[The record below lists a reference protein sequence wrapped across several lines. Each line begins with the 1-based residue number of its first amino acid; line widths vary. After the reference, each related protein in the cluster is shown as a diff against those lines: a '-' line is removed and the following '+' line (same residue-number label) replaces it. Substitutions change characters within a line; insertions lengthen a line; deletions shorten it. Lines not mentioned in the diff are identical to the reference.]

1 MQSGQDRE
9 EIVDLVRRH
18 GDGELLQLTDDPSVA
33 VRYEL
38 STPYGMSVDG
48 YLRYYRKRAPATTV
62 KM

>member
-1 MQSGQDRE
+1 
-9 EIVDLVRRH
+9 V
-18 GDGELLQLTDDPSVA
+18 DGELLQLTDDPSVV